1 MSYKLPK
8 KAREYVLYQRTHLLP
23 KRDQTSLKKIINRLN
38 FWFQNKKYK
47 DFVIKTA
54 KAESSNIDKNYFSDL
69 KKNVEKLLPHIPKE
83 TLSILDIGCGIAG
96 LDIILNEYLKPNKI
110 YLLDKTKIEK
120 KIWYGFKKSGAFYN
134 SLELAKKTFELNG
147 VNTNIIELIDAPIDG
162 NIPLEKESI
171 DLVISTISWGFHYPI
186 KTYIKSV
193 LSLLKKKGVL
203 IIDLRLSKNTKTELD
218 ELSKFFHVE
227 IIDMENTFKTIRC
240 VKK

>member
-1 MSYKLPK
+1 MVW
-8 KAREYVLYQRTHLLP
+8 EQ
-23 KRDQTSLKKIINRLN
+23 
-38 FWFQNKKYK
+38 
-47 DFVIKTA
+47 
-54 KAESSNIDKNYFSDL
+54 
-69 KKNVEKLLPHIPKE
+69 
-83 TLSILDIGCGIAG
+83 
-96 LDIILNEYLKPNKI
+96 
-110 YLLDKTKIEK
+110 IEK

-147 VNTNIIELIDAPIDG
+147 VNTNIIEHIDAPIDG

-203 IIDLRLSKNTKTELD
+203 IIDLRLRKNTKTELD